1 MKKPNIIVIITDDQG
16 YGDLSC
22 MGATDFRTPY
32 LDRLAGDGVRMT
44 DFYANSPVCSP
55 SRAALLTGKYPI
67 HAGVRSILTGGRK
80 TTGLSAQVPT
90 MPALLKQNGYQTAM
104 FGKWHL
110 GLTDDSR
117 PSSHG
122 FDEWFGFLAGCIDFY
137 SHIYYWELNS
147 GGPLNTQTHDL
158 WHNDQEIWRNGEYF
172 TELITEHAVKYVRE
186 AAKSDQPFFMYLP
199 YNAPHYPMHAPQKYM
214 DRFAHMPWDRQV
226 MAAMVSAV
234 DDSIGD
240 IIAELER
247 QGAYDD
253 TLIFFMSD
261 NGPSREARNWL
272 DGNPDPYY
280 GGTTGQLK
288 GHKGS
293 LFEGGVRVPGIMS
306 WKNGIP
312 GGQVIDTPIAAMDV
326 LPTLLGAIGADVPAE
341 NFDGT
346 NLLDMLTN
354 STAPPERDLFWEFLD
369 QTSVRRGKWK
379 LTLNGTLVENVP
391 PEDSVFLADLDADMA
406 EQHNLKDEKPDI
418 AKELTETAQQWRQR
432 MDDYWDDTWASRMTG
447 PMLVPD

>member
-1 MKKPNIIVIITDDQG
+1 
-16 YGDLSC
+16 
-22 MGATDFRTPY
+22 
-32 LDRLAGDGVRMT
+32 
-44 DFYANSPVCSP
+44 
-55 SRAALLTGKYPI
+55 
-67 HAGVRSILTGGRK
+67 
-80 TTGLSAQVPT
+80 
-90 MPALLKQNGYQTAM
+90 
-104 FGKWHL
+104 
-110 GLTDDSR
+110 
-117 PSSHG
+117 
-122 FDEWFGFLAGCIDFY
+122 
-137 SHIYYWELNS
+137 
-147 GGPLNTQTHDL
+147 
-158 WHNDQEIWRNGEYF
+158 
-172 TELITEHAVKYVRE
+172 
-186 AAKSDQPFFMYLP
+186 
-199 YNAPHYPMHAPQKYM
+199 
-214 DRFAHMPWDRQV
+214 

-326 LPTLLGAIGADVPAE
+326 LPTLLGAIGADAPE
-341 NFDGT
+341 GNFDGT